1 MVVSQMDGDPA
12 LEIATSNRQVI
23 DTGTR
28 TVQWQLPAG
37 GFSSWYPLVTAD
49 IDADGMDE
57 LIVAGDGVSVAV
69 PVGEERRNIE
79 ADPSGADD
87 RDLSFHDVVPDGPWG
102 TVILPADDGRC
113 GRVRE

>member
-1 MVVSQMDGDPA
+1 MSGAGGFKMVVSQMDSDPA

-57 LIVAGDGVSVAV
+57 LIAAGDGDEVVAYDIDLQSEKWNVRIGSSYNHAVLADGSVNL
-69 PVGEERRNIE
+69 R
-79 ADPSGADD
+79 
-87 RDLSFHDVVPDGPWG
+87 L
-102 TVILPADDGRC
+102 
-113 GRVRE
+113 